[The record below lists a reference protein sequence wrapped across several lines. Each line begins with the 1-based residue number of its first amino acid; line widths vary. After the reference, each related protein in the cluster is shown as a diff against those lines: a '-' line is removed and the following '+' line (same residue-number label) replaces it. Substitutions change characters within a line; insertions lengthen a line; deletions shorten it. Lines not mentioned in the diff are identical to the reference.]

1 MALWLHREVFV
12 TCQTGIQ
19 IKGLDYLFK
28 VKNVED
34 LQYILAGE
42 PTKQKKLACFCYYTL
57 CKSMFPRERMNK
69 NHTPWTFKGWAMAL
83 HLWWMFHG
91 AGALTVILKVV
102 SFLVLMTLSSIV
114 SGWDRLIILLKQAAR
129 RWIITKLWKIN
140 LQYSEFIFA
149 TNKKDIKYPAIVGAY
164 LYCSS
169 NVWNLQ
175 NTINLM
181 WESIKC
187 IWKDHSGYNDKLWVC
202 VYSSTC

>member
-149 TNKKDIKYPAIVGAY
+149 TNKKRYKISRDCRCVSLLQFQCVKFTKYNKPYVGINKVHMKG
-164 LYCSS
+164 SFR
-169 NVWNLQ
+169 LQ
-175 NTINLM
+175 
-181 WESIKC
+181 W
-187 IWKDHSGYNDKLWVC
+187 
-202 VYSSTC
+202 